1 MNNNWD
7 ETKISNFLNGVK
19 NGTIIPKSSGHGEYK
34 GKPMTSFSFPEYS
47 CEIHV
52 HWEDVN
58 CEIPSVAHIKDLTTD
73 DPFNQYPS
81 KIVDTHTI
89 SMLRHFSGLDD
100 KKNVVIENR
109 IDLLSKDF
117 EDALLDIGLSQ
128 YDATNDIF
136 FKAYVE
142 KRGIKIN
149 IAFLF
154 CEFSKDN
161 SNIDQIIARGRNWCD
176 ANINSGRKLKETSLN
191 ILVFH
196 KGEITKNDISG
207 KVDKSGLHR
216 SILQSIFAVNLT
228 NGGFIKKT
236 SVFALGKEK
245 KVMKRV
251 EMVGNIASYQVP
263 VRQYRIL

>member
-7 ETKISNFLNGVK
+7 ETKISHFLNGVK
-19 NGTIIPKSSGHGEYK
+19 TGTIRPNSSGHGEYK

-52 HWEDVN
+52 HWEDIN
-58 CEIPSVAHIKDLTTD
+58 CEIPSVAHIKDLTTN
-73 DPFNQYPS
+73 DPYNQYPS

-109 IDLLSKDF
+109 IDSLVKDF
-117 EDALLDIGLSQ
+117 ENNLIDSGLSQ
-128 YDATNDIF
+128 YDTGNDIF

-154 CEFSKDN
+154 CDYSKDN
-161 SNIDQIIARGRNWCD
+161 ANIDQIIARGRNWCD
-176 ANINSGRKLKETSLN
+176 ANINSGRKIKETSLN
-191 ILVFH
+191 IVVFH
-196 KGEITKNDISG
+196 KGEINDTDISG
-207 KVDKSGLHR
+207 KIDKSGLHR
-216 SILQSIFAVNLT
+216 SIFQSISALDLT
-228 NGGFIKKT
+228 NGGFTQKA
-236 SVFALGKEK
+236 SVFAFGKEK
-245 KVMKRV
+245 TVMKRV
-251 EMVGNIASYQVP
+251 KMVGNTATQHFV
-263 VRQYRIL
+263 